1 MNCKKFVH
9 VPHVILYIP
18 CNSSTKSLKWD
29 TALQLPKGLS
39 SSTWT
44 PTPFPNVAISFPF
57 LYVPVYVPIRSRR
70 ASGTETVP
78 RCYQLGTDLP
88 PTPYPSTP
96 ISLPRRD
103 PIGNN
108 LISFWCQLR
117 THFVPNW
124 YPFDSNSDTHC
135 TQMVATVGRRRGRVQ
150 VTPPFMTAF
159 VKIVQT
165 LATHQSSCA
174 A

>member
-1 MNCKKFVH
+1 MESCTVPTRSVQPSRYSRELQKIAH
-9 VPHVILYIP
+9 VPHTILHIP
-18 CNSSTKSLKWD
+18 CNSSTKSVKWD

-44 PTPFPNVAISFPF
+44 PTPFPNVAISFLF
-57 LYVPVYVPIRSRR
+57 LYVPVYVPIRSGIRSYTFQTR
-70 ASGTETVP
+70 
-78 RCYQLGTDLP
+78 
-88 PTPYPSTP
+88 
-96 ISLPRRD
+96 
-103 PIGNN
+103 
-108 LISFWCQLR
+108 QLR